1 MINAT
6 IAVILNIVLNV
17 ILSKYL
23 GIGGLPLATS
33 ISAIVGAGLLII
45 NLRRKI
51 GAFGLKE
58 ISKSFIK
65 VCIASILMGFIA
77 LGSYNFI
84 SQSLRENLALIIA
97 IAIGAIVYGI
107 LVYLMRV
114 PEVERALELMR
125 GKIKGRMS
133 NNNVS

>member
-1 MINAT
+1 MI
-6 IAVILNIVLNV
+6 
-17 ILSKYL
+17 
-23 GIGGLPLATS
+23 
-33 ISAIVGAGLLII
+33 
-45 NLRRKI
+45 RKI